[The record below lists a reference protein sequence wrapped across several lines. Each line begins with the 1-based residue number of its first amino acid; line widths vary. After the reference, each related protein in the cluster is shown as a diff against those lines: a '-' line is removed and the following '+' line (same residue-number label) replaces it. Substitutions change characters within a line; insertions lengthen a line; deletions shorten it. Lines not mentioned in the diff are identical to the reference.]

1 MKLLESSRF
10 EAINVALSFE
20 TGDCKI
26 IGRIESYSCKM
37 VGSDKRLF
45 KSMNAEAGGGPN
57 DLQALSPPQSVLSS
71 QSPNRLYSRS
81 QSDDNESHLC
91 DTISR
96 KTLFHLIAT
105 LNASFCPD
113 YDFSQ
118 AKSDEFSKEPSLDWV
133 MNAVD
138 SNLFATAN
146 QAYSTLRPQLWA
158 AVDSEIVLSE
168 CDIYSYNPDLA
179 SDPYG
184 EDGCLWSFN
193 YFFYNK
199 RLKRIVFF
207 TCRAVSANSFE
218 YGQDDF
224 GGEQERIMEFEEE
237 AMAKASGA
245 EQIAF

>member
-10 EAINVALSFE
+10 EAINSALCFE

-26 IGRIESYSCKM
+26 VGRIESYSCKM

-45 KSMNAEAGGGPN
+45 KTMNAEAGGGPN
-57 DLQALSPPQSVLSS
+57 DLQALSPPQSVLIS
-71 QSPNRLYSRS
+71 QSPSRLYSRS
-81 QSDDNESHLC
+81 QSDDGECHLC

-96 KTLFHLIAT
+96 KTLFHLIGT
-105 LNASFCPD
+105 LNASFHPD

-118 AKSDEFSKEPSLDWV
+118 AKSDEFSREPSLDWV
-133 MNAVD
+133 MNTVD

-146 QAYSTLRPQLWA
+146 QAYSALRSHLWA
-158 AVDSEIVLSE
+158 AVESEISLTE
-168 CDIYSYNPDLA
+168 CEIFSYNPDLA

-193 YFFYNK
+193 YFFYNR

-218 YGQDDF
+218 YGRDDL
-224 GGEQERIMEFEEE
+224 ELEMNMELEEE
-237 AMAKASGA
+237 SVATTSRATQ
-245 EQIAF
+245 EAF